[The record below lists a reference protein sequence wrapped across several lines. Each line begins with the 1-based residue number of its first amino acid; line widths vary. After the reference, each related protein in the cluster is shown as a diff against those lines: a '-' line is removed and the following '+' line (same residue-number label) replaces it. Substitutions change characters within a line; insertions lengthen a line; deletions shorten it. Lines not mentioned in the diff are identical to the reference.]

1 MHVPVYTDKISRY
14 LLFDV
19 LQDFYDIHPQI
30 FNYIQDYWDIL
41 RCLPIRFLLGYLS
54 FDVKVPTRF
63 LGYLN
68 IQIISLILAKLLPQ

>member
-30 FNYIQDYWDIL
+30 FNYIQDY
-41 RCLPIRFLLGYLS
+41 
-54 FDVKVPTRF
+54 
-63 LGYLN
+63 
-68 IQIISLILAKLLPQ
+68 

>member
-30 FNYIQDYWDIL
+30 FNYIQDYCDIL

-68 IQIISLILAKLLPQ
+68 IQIISLILDKLLPQ

>member
-54 FDVKVPTRF
+54 FDVKVPARF

-68 IQIISLILAKLLPQ
+68 IQIISLILDKLLPQ

>member
-41 RCLPIRFLLGYLS
+41 RCLRIRFLLGYLS

-68 IQIISLILAKLLPQ
+68 IQIISLILDKLLPQ

>member
-54 FDVKVPTRF
+54 FDVKVPIRF

-68 IQIISLILAKLLPQ
+68 IQIISLILDKLLPQ